1 VPKAQSQGQS
11 SAIKSYGQQLIADHT
26 KSDQEVKAAAQKAGL
41 SIDDSALTAHD
52 REMMKIDQNK
62 MDQLKTMKGGEFDRT
77 FAQVLGKDHDH
88 MVSMLRDHKND
99 LQSADL
105 KQLVEKTLPVLEKHK
120 DMAEKAEKD
129 ISRSS
134 NQARSAPAP
143 R

>member
-1 VPKAQSQGQS
+1 MPKAQSQGQS

-52 REMMKIDQNK
+52 REMMKIDPNK
-62 MDQLKTMKGGEFDRT
+62 MDQLKTMKGAEFDRT
-77 FAQVLGKDHDH
+77 FAQVLAKDHDH
-88 MVSMLRDHKND
+88 MVSMLR
-99 LQSADL
+99 
-105 KQLVEKTLPVLEKHK
+105 EHK
-120 DMAEKAEKD
+120 DMAEKAEKG